1 MLCSS
6 SAKDNLQCKLT
17 AVIRRQTC
25 SMRCSVAVSYCMDSR
40 SLLFRFSYSY
50 IIVALAQFPGVIIFE
65 DTLLCSGHV
74 RKRFLLVSL
83 RLAKCAPWRSC
94 CCCAMYI
101 IAHLLKLIVVAAVD
115 VFAEELVELMAESL
129 DLLFEL

>member
-1 MLCSS
+1 MQAHCGDQTTNRLDEMLCSS
-6 SAKDNLQCKLT
+6 LILHGLAEL
-17 AVIRRQTC
+17 AI
-25 SMRCSVAVSYCMDSR
+25 SV
-40 SLLFRFSYSY
+40 SLFVHHRGACAIS
-50 IIVALAQFPGVIIFE
+50 GVIIFE